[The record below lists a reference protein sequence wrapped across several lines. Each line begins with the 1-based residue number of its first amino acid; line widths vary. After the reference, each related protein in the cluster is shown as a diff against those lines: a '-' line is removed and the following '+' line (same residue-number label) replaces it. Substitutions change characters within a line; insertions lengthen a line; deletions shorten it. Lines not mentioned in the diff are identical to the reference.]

1 MDDLEARLL
10 FCLVYGS
17 VKDLSLIFNDPNSL
31 HKLELNNADLG
42 LIMTGTAHNLIY
54 IRNQLRKSKFYREED
69 YSKDE

>member
-1 MDDLEARLL
+1 MDDFEAILL

-17 VKDLSLIFNDPNSL
+17 VKDLCRIFTDPSSL

-54 IRNQLRKSKFYREED
+54 IRNQLRKSRFYREED
-69 YSKDE
+69 YSKDD